1 MLKLAFRNLF
11 RHRLRS
17 AITLG
22 AIATGVVGL
31 ILSGGFVQNIFTQ
44 LGEVLIHS
52 QTGHLQ
58 VSLRDFQE
66 AGARSPERF
75 RLVNPDRL
83 AARIMTVPGV
93 VDVMARVSFS
103 GLLNNGRTDLAIT
116 GEGIDPGREARLG
129 TDMKPVSGRRLL
141 PSDRDAVVVGV
152 GVAHA
157 LGIAPGDQV
166 TLLLNTDAGALNTVA
181 LDVVGVFQTF
191 SKVYDAH
198 AIRLPLAAAR
208 DALGSNG
215 VNTLVVSLARTGDT
229 DSIAARLRTMLGA
242 DGLEVHTWR
251 ELNDFYAKTVLLYD
265 RQFGVLRVIILL
277 MVLLSV
283 ASSVNMSLF
292 ERIAEFGTMRAL
304 GDRAARVARLILA
317 ETIIL
322 GLVGAM
328 AGVMIGCA
336 LAFAISAVGIPMP
349 PPPSSDLT
357 YTARIDLVPSVVI
370 GAFFVGWV
378 AAALAG
384 VVPALR
390 LPKVPV
396 VEALRH
402 AV

>member
-31 ILSGGFVQNIFTQ
+31 ILSGGFVQDIFTQ

-58 VSLRDFQE
+58 VSRRGFRE

-83 AARIMTVPGV
+83 AARIMTIPGV

-166 TLLLNTDAGALNTVA
+166 TLLLNTDAGALNTVV

-229 DSIAARLRTMLGA
+229 DSIAARLRTMLRA
-242 DGLEVHTWR
+242 DSLEVHTWR

-304 GDRAARVARLILA
+304 GDRAARVARLIVA

-322 GLVGAM
+322 GLVGAT

-336 LAFAISAVGIPMP
+336 LALAISAVGIPMP
-349 PPPSSDLT
+349 PPPSSDLA